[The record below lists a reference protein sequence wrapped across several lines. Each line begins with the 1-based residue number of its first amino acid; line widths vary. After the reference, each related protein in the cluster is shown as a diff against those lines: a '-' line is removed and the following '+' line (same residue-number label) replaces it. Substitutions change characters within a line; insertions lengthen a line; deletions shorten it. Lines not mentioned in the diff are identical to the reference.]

1 MNLKFLHLYLHIPFC
16 HQACH
21 YCDFH
26 FSTNVALKSDL
37 VHAICQEIALQKE
50 YLGSKN
56 LKTIYFGGGTPSLLL
71 ADELEK
77 ILNTIHQ
84 NFSVENDAEITLE
97 ANPEDLT
104 PSYLTA
110 IKSLGVNRLSIGIQ
124 SFREENLRFLNR
136 NHSSAQAITCISQA
150 QDIGIDN
157 ISIDIIYGIPGNNL
171 HDLALDIHK
180 AVDTQVNHI
189 SAYSLTLEPKT
200 VFGQQKKK
208 GFFKELPESMQ
219 SQKFSFTRNLLA
231 ENGFEAY
238 ETSNFAKNEHYSKH
252 NTSYWNQESYLG
264 IGPSAHSFNQNSR
277 QWNVAKNGVY
287 IKAINEGVIP
297 AEIEILTEAN
307 KINEY
312 IMTRLRTQW
321 GIKWSKIEQTFAQLN
336 AEIPLDL
343 IKNWQKN
350 DWAHVSKG
358 HLILTET
365 GALMADKLAADLFIV

>member
-1 MNLKFLHLYLHIPFC
+1 MHLYLHIPFC

-37 VHAICQEIALQKE
+37 VHAICQEIALQKD
-50 YLGSKN
+50 YLGDKS
-56 LKTIYFGGGTPSLLL
+56 LKTIYFGGGTPSLLS

-77 ILNTIHQ
+77 ILDSIHRY
-84 NFSVENDAEITLE
+84 FSVETEAEITLE

-110 IKSLGVNRLSIGIQ
+110 IKSLGINRLSVGIQ

-136 NHSSAQAITCISQA
+136 NHSSAQALTCISQA

-157 ISIDIIYGIPGNNL
+157 ISIDLIYGIPGNDLN
-171 HDLALDIHK
+171 DLALDIHK
-180 AVDTQVNHI
+180 AVDTKVNHI
-189 SAYSLTLEPKT
+189 SAYSLTIEPKT

-208 GFFKELPESMQ
+208 GVFKELPESMQ
-219 SQKFSFTRNLLA
+219 SQKFSFTRKLLA
-231 ENGFEAY
+231 EKGFEAY
-238 ETSNFAKNEHYSKH
+238 ETSNFAKNELYSKH

-287 IKAINEGVIP
+287 MKAINEGAIP

-312 IMTRLRTQW
+312 MMTRLRTKW
-321 GIKWSKIEQTFAQLN
+321 GIEWSKIEQTFAQLN

-343 IKNWQKN
+343 IKNWQIN
-350 DWAHVSKG
+350 DWALVSNG

-365 GALMADKLAADLFIV
+365 GALMADKLASDLFIV

>member
-1 MNLKFLHLYLHIPFC
+1 MHLYLHIPFC

-56 LKTIYFGGGTPSLLL
+56 LKTIYFGGGTPSLLS

-84 NFSVENDAEITLE
+84 NFSVENEAEITLE

-104 PSYLTA
+104 PSYLAA

-136 NHSSAQAITCISQA
+136 NHSSAQAITCISKA

-189 SAYSLTLEPKT
+189 SAYSLTIEPKT

-287 IKAINEGVIP
+287 MKAINEGAIP

-312 IMTRLRTQW
+312 MMTRLRTKW
-321 GIKWSKIEQTFAQLN
+321 GIEWSKIEQTFAQLN

-343 IKNWQKN
+343 IKNWQIN
-350 DWAHVSKG
+350 DWALVSNG

-365 GALMADKLAADLFIV
+365 GALMADKLASDLFIV

>member
-1 MNLKFLHLYLHIPFC
+1 MHLYLHIPFC

-26 FSTNVALKSDL
+26 FSTNTAYKSDL
-37 VHAICQEIALQKE
+37 VHAICQEIALQKD
-50 YLGSKN
+50 YLDDKS
-56 LKTIYFGGGTPSLLL
+56 LKTIYFGGGTPSLLTSE
-71 ADELEK
+71 ELEK
-77 ILNTIHQ
+77 ILNMIHQ
-84 NFSVENDAEITLE
+84 YFSIENEAEITLE
-97 ANPEDLT
+97 ANPEDLNPT
-104 PSYLTA
+104 YLSDLKT
-110 IKSLGVNRLSIGIQ
+110 LGINRLSIGIQ
-124 SFREENLRFLNR
+124 SFREDNLRFLNR
-136 NHSSAQAITCISQA
+136 NHSSAQALTCISKA

-157 ISIDIIYGIPGNNL
+157 ISIDLIYGIPGNEL
-171 HDLALDIHK
+171 KDLTSDINM
-180 AVDTQVNHI
+180 AVDTKINHI
-189 SAYSLTLEPKT
+189 SAYSLTIEPKT

-208 GFFKELPESMQ
+208 GVFKELPEAIQ

-231 ENGFEAY
+231 EKGFEAY
-238 ETSNFAKNEHYSKH
+238 ETSNFAKNQQYSKH

-287 IKAINEGVIP
+287 TKAINEGSIP

-312 IMTRLRTQW
+312 IMTRLRTKW
-321 GIKWSKIEQTFAQLN
+321 GIEYSKIKQVFSQLKVQ
-336 AEIPLDL
+336 APDDL
-343 IKNWQKN
+343 FKNWQNK
-350 DWAHVSKG
+350 DWAHVSNG

>member
-1 MNLKFLHLYLHIPFC
+1 MHLYLHIPFC

-37 VHAICQEIALQKE
+37 VNAICQEIKLQKD
-50 YLGSKN
+50 YLGSKY
-56 LKTIYFGGGTPSLLL
+56 LKTIYFGGGTPSLLT
-71 ADELEK
+71 AKELEQ
-77 ILNTIHQ
+77 IFHTVHQ
-84 NFSVENDAEITLE
+84 NFSVETEAEITLE

-110 IKSLGVNRLSIGIQ
+110 IKSLGINRLSIGIQ

-136 NHSSAQAITCISQA
+136 NHSSAQALTCISNA

-157 ISIDIIYGIPGNNL
+157 ISIDLIYGIPGNNL
-171 HDLALDIHK
+171 PNLASDIQK
-180 AVDTQVNHI
+180 AVDTNVSHI
-189 SAYSLTLEPKT
+189 SAYSLTIEPKT

-208 GFFKELPESMQ
+208 GVFKELPESIQ
-219 SQKFSFTRNLLA
+219 SQNFSFTRKLLA
-231 ENGFEAY
+231 EKGFEAY
-238 ETSNFAKNEHYSKH
+238 ETSNFAINEHYSKH

-264 IGPSAHSFNQNSR
+264 VGPSAHSFNQDSR
-277 QWNVAKNGVY
+277 QWNIAKNGVY
-287 IKAINEGVIP
+287 MKAINEQSIP
-297 AEIEILTEAN
+297 AEIEVLTEAN

-312 IMTRLRTQW
+312 MMTRLRTKW
-321 GIKWSKIEQTFAQLN
+321 GIEWSKIEKTFAKLN
-336 AEIPLDL
+336 VEIPMDL
-343 IKNWQKN
+343 IKNWQQN
-350 DWAHVSKG
+350 DWAYISSE